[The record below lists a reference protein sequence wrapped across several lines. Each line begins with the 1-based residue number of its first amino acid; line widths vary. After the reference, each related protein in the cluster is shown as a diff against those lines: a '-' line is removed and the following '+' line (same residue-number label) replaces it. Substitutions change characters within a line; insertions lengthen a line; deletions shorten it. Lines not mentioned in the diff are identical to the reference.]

1 MEVVDDE
8 GRQQPKKCR
17 VELFAPENEWSKSF
31 YLSRVRGLS
40 TETRTFCFK
49 LLHQLLPFG
58 QRLSQILPNSR
69 PECSLCA
76 DQLLDTP
83 LHGLFRCV
91 RNSQASEYLL
101 HLTRPYDSS
110 ISEERI
116 LLLDLRTIDP
126 IYELPTMLI
135 LATGFSYIMSN
146 RLIKKSTTLFMIR
159 SEMECLVS
167 LLRKSRSRLLN
178 EAGNMVHNTMVNF
191 PF

>member
-1 MEVVDDE
+1 MEVIDDE
-8 GRQQPKKCR
+8 GRQQAKKCR
-17 VELFAPENEWSKSF
+17 VELLIPENEWNKSF

-40 TETRTFCFK
+40 TETRLFCFK
-49 LLHQLLPFG
+49 LLHQLLPFSE
-58 QRLSQILPNSR
+58 RLSQILPNSR

-83 LHGLFRCV
+83 LHGLFRCI
-91 RNSQASEYLL
+91 RNSQASQYLL

-116 LLLDLRTIDP
+116 LLLDIRTSEQ
-126 IYELPTMLI
+126 IYELPSMLV
-135 LATGFSYIMSN
+135 LATGLSYIWSN

-167 LLRKSRSRLLN
+167 LLRKSRSRILK
-178 EAGNMVHNTMVNF
+178 EAGNMIHNTIVNF